1 MDGPEVTINKRTTA
15 GQLHRESA
23 TLWSQV
29 SRAGYLFSV
38 SYTCFLSLLMLTQ
51 FFACV
56 TWHFLDPATPE
67 WSSSTLWLTAICFGT
82 PILCSCLLNNRFMEN
97 IFDEAFCLTLPSF
110 ALPTALLASMI
121 PMPTART
128 VILGV
133 GVLLSAFGFFSILC
147 QPRTAD
153 RYVKTK
159 LIFEVYRFAVPTS
172 LVLLCT
178 WRWANADIDPTLS
191 ERNWYIKL
199 LFAIVG
205 YVTAFVTGAS
215 YLVHDSRVTPAGM
228 LADMAKDPLPDGAS
242 TASPAASPPGRPESL
257 RCESPVRS
265 RGVRQLSGSD
275 AQHRHR
281 GFPVV

>member
-1 MDGPEVTINKRTTA
+1 MI
-15 GQLHRESA
+15 
-23 TLWSQV
+23 
-29 SRAGYLFSV
+29 
-38 SYTCFLSLLMLTQ
+38 FLSIT
-51 FFACV
+51 
-56 TWHFLDPATPE
+56 
-67 WSSSTLWLTAICFGT
+67 
-82 PILCSCLLNNRFMEN
+82 
-97 IFDEAFCLTLPSF
+97 
-110 ALPTALLASMI
+110 
-121 PMPTART
+121 
-128 VILGV
+128 
-133 GVLLSAFGFFSILC
+133 
-147 QPRTAD
+147 
-153 RYVKTK
+153 TK

-257 RCESPVRS
+257 RCESPLRS

-275 AQHRHR
+275 AQHRDR

>member
-1 MDGPEVTINKRTTA
+1 M
-15 GQLHRESA
+15 
-23 TLWSQV
+23 
-29 SRAGYLFSV
+29 
-38 SYTCFLSLLMLTQ
+38 
-51 FFACV
+51 
-56 TWHFLDPATPE
+56 
-67 WSSSTLWLTAICFGT
+67 
-82 PILCSCLLNNRFMEN
+82 
-97 IFDEAFCLTLPSF
+97 
-110 ALPTALLASMI
+110 
-121 PMPTART
+121 
-128 VILGV
+128 
-133 GVLLSAFGFFSILC
+133 
-147 QPRTAD
+147 
-153 RYVKTK
+153 
-159 LIFEVYRFAVPTS
+159 YRFAVPTS

-228 LADMAKDPLPDGAS
+228 LADMAKDPLPDGAF
-242 TASPAASPPGRPESL
+242 TASPAASPPGRPEIL
-257 RCESPVRS
+257 TRESPLRS